1 MLEQLTFA
9 DRNSQAAALARA
21 VAADL
26 RDALALRGRSSL
38 AVPGGTTPGAF
49 LKALSQERLD
59 WSAVRVTLTDE
70 RCLPSSSPRSNQR
83 LLGETLLQDEAA
95 AARFLPLYGED
106 LDQAM
111 LADRL
116 ERDLL
121 PLDVC
126 VVGMGADMHTAS
138 LFPKAEGL
146 DEALAGAAPSLVRI
160 TAPGAPEPR
169 ISLSAGV
176 LRQARKAYI
185 LIVGAAK
192 QEALQRAL
200 ESGPASA
207 APIRVVLRREA
218 PTAVYYS
225 DAR

>member
-59 WSAVRVTLTDE
+59 WSAVQVTLTDE
-70 RCLPSSSPRSNQR
+70 RCLPGSSPRSNQR

-95 AARFLPLYGED
+95 AARFLPLYGDD
-106 LDQAM
+106 LDQAL

-116 ERDLL
+116 ERELL

-138 LFPKAEGL
+138 LFPRAEGL
-146 DEALAGAAPSLVRI
+146 DEALADEAPSLVRI

-200 ESGPASA
+200 EAGPATA